1 MILKLQLNEEGE
13 VKRWPHR
20 VQLVLVDYYDCQ
32 FGGDWAPPQTLLEWI
47 NTQFERAKS
56 GKAQLTA
63 FPPLVVRLP
72 AKHLTVRFFHTP
84 GKLPYLSF
92 EETMDSADDLTR
104 FTAIGLTPRQAEILS
119 WVSQGKRDSEIAQ
132 IIHSSARTVSNHVYR
147 ILQRLGVE
155 TRTAAV
161 AEAEYRLR
169 RQP

>member
-20 VQLVLVDYYDCQ
+20 AQLILVDYFDCQ
-32 FGGDWAPPQTLLEWI
+32 FGGDWAPPQTLLEWLR
-47 NTQFERAKS
+47 TQFVRAKS
-56 GKAQLTA
+56 GDVLPDA
-63 FPPLVVRLP
+63 FAPLVVRLP
-72 AKHLTVRFFHTP
+72 AKHLTVRFFHPP
-84 GKLPYLSF
+84 GKPAYLTF
-92 EETMDSADDLTR
+92 EETTDSATDPTR
-104 FTAIGLTPRQAEILS
+104 FTAIGLTPRQSEVLT
-119 WVSQGKRDSEIAQ
+119 WVAQGKRDSEIAQ

-161 AEAEYRLR
+161 AEAEFRLR